1 MSLVPPQHVGYSSIR
16 EQTHVSCNSRQIL
29 YHWITREA
37 LKAHFE
43 ILILIVDHFSFPA
56 FCLAALTFQLH
67 DGGTGASLTF
77 SQFWEKLFPSNENAF
92 TF

>member
-1 MSLVPPQHVGYSSIR
+1 MGLVPPQHVGYSSIR
-16 EQTHVSCNSRQIL
+16 EQTHVSYNSRQIL

-67 DGGTGASLTF
+67 DGGTGAFLTF
-77 SQFWEKLFPSNENAF
+77 SQL
-92 TF
+92 